1 MDAVRTAPLYTL
13 ARGCPFSVAMHS
25 PVVTSQILTVL
36 SLDAETMR
44 RPSRKISTLKTCDNG
59 MSSTNRSCG
68 EPQEVNTV
76 SHRGIISTAHN
87 NCQSSVDSMPF
98 QSPNTFACQKLPHF
112 ERPVAASRHNAQ
124 PVRKNCN
131 VIDLQR
137 RHIITKVEKR
147 TPRAA
152 LLSSALAA
160 SLRIRRSPRPTP

>member
-36 SLDAETMR
+36 SSDAETTR
-44 RPSRKISTLKTCDNG
+44 RPSRKISTLKTCDND

-76 SHRGIISTAHN
+76 SHRGSNTDRN
-87 NCQSSVDSMPF
+87 NCHSMVLLVPF

-124 PVRKNCN
+124 PVRKHCN

-137 RHIITKVEKR
+137 RQITKVEKR